1 MGIFTVIWA
10 FSRPYGHF
18 HGPWGAFHGHLVF
31 SRSFASM
38 SNVQGGHDQTDVQA
52 GGLCRFECPA
62 GRFKKPVKVSR
73 RFQQGTWSNS
83 NACLCTLSSE
93 RGKKRFSGPLDRSFP
108 WPRAVHETGKRLKWP
123 SRAQACEQQKVK
135 CWEPHTFHTGL
146 CSVFAVRPAAPTG
159 LDTTSTGPAS
169 GRHRSS

>member
-108 WPRAVHETGKRLKWP
+108 WPRAVHETNEGSNGHLGPVR
-123 SRAQACEQQKVK
+123 RAAKAQSAGTAYISHWSLFFGFC
-135 CWEPHTFHTGL
+135 
-146 CSVFAVRPAAPTG
+146 CS
-159 LDTTSTGPAS
+159 STICAHGA
-169 GRHRSS
+169 

>member
-1 MGIFTVIWA
+1 M
-10 FSRPYGHF
+10 FSCFCCCSFVLSGFPCVKMRLLYVAISEILHSQVARLEHYKF
-18 HGPWGAFHGHLVF
+18 GPWLEL
-31 SRSFASM
+31 S
-38 SNVQGGHDQTDVQA
+38 
-52 GGLCRFECPA
+52 
-62 GRFKKPVKVSR
+62 
-73 RFQQGTWSNS
+73 QQ
-83 NACLCTLSSE
+83 CLQMHAAAQNNE
-93 RGKKRFSGPLDRSFP
+93 MRFSGPLDRSFP